1 MDNTEY
7 RNVATERS
15 GSVSSSL
22 PSGPRPGPGP
32 GVPGPSHPK
41 FAAGVI
47 LLIFVLERTAYYAV
61 FSNFYLFLNHRPLSW
76 PTYNAAAT
84 LLVFFGISCVSS
96 PVGGLVADFGLG
108 RYWTSILSLIIYI
121 AGYSFLPILSSDSKE
136 VPSICLWKKHEQCDA
151 NSSTLNNENDIN
163 IYNANKLGS
172 IANDDHPCLD
182 EEPCIWL
189 VYIVLCTIGIG
200 SGWLRAVIVPFGADQ
215 VVFNVD
221 SLTLMFYIFQNCRK
235 GLKY

>member
-1 MDNTEY
+1 MQCS
-7 RNVATERS
+7 ATFICSSTTVRFLGPHTTQRRHCWCS
-15 GSVSSSL
+15 SVFHAFRRLSEDWLLISVLVDTGL
-22 PSGPRPGPGP
+22 PSW
-32 GVPGPSHPK
+32 VWSY
-41 FAAGVI
+41 I
-47 LLIFVLERTAYYAV
+47 LLDIVSCQFCLQIRKKCPVFVY
-61 FSNFYLFLNHRPLSW
+61 
-76 PTYNAAAT
+76 
-84 LLVFFGISCVSS
+84 G
-96 PVGGLVADFGLG
+96 
-108 RYWTSILSLIIYI
+108 
-121 AGYSFLPILSSDSKE
+121 
-136 VPSICLWKKHEQCDA
+136 KKHEQCDA